1 MSHLPISDPDILCQD
16 VTVRFPGHTALD
28 GINLTLS
35 GRGVVGLIGVNGAGK
50 TTLINTILGITQ
62 PTSGRVRV
70 NAAGARSALC
80 TDVPSFEPSF
90 TADEVL
96 RQSVLLSDGRKAV
109 PSRDER
115 ILVLDRVGL
124 ADAADR
130 KTGGFSRGM
139 RQRLGIAAGIVSGP
153 PIIFLDEPTSALDP
167 LGRQMI
173 LDIIRELG
181 REMLVVVSSHIL
193 DDVESVASSLVVI
206 HEGKLRFVG
215 TLQDF
220 LSPVRDHED
229 SVVIRFSG
237 GWDELRED
245 LIGCAYR
252 FEDDGS
258 LVLPSSGLATALKYF
273 ARNPG
278 DLESVSLSRPGLA
291 QAFFASVEA
300 QYVLA

>member
-1 MSHLPISDPDILCQD
+1 MARLSVSEPDILCED

-28 GINLTLS
+28 GVNLVLG

-50 TTLINTILGITQ
+50 TTLINTILGIKQ

-70 NAAGARSALC
+70 TAAGASSALC
-80 TDVPSFEPSF
+80 TDVPSFESSF
-90 TADEVL
+90 TADEIL

-109 PSRDER
+109 PSRAER
-115 ILVLDRVGL
+115 LLVLERVGL

-130 KTGGFSRGM
+130 RVGGFSRGM

-173 LDIIRELG
+173 LDIICELG

-193 DDVESVASSLVVI
+193 DDVETVASRLVVI
-206 HEGKLRFVG
+206 HEGRLRFTG

-220 LSPVRDHED
+220 LRPIQSREE
-229 SVVIRFSG
+229 SVVIRCNG
-237 GWDELRED
+237 RREGLRKS
-245 LIGCAYR
+245 LAGFAYR
-252 FEDDGS
+252 FDEDGR
-258 LVLPSSGLATALKYF
+258 LVLPSSGLGAALRYF
-273 ARNPG
+273 AQNPG
-278 DLESVSLSRPGLA
+278 ELESIGRSRPGLA
-291 QAFFASVEA
+291 QAFLASMEV

>member
-1 MSHLPISDPDILCQD
+1 MSCLPVSDPDILCED

-28 GINLTLS
+28 GINLTLN

-96 RQSVLLSDGRKAV
+96 RQSVILSDGRKAV
-109 PSRDER
+109 PSRAER
-115 ILVLDRVGL
+115 LLVLDRVGL

-130 KTGGFSRGM
+130 RTGGFSRGM
-139 RQRLGIAAGIVSGP
+139 RQRLGIAAGIVSDP

-167 LGRQMI
+167 LGRQMV

-181 REMLVVVSSHIL
+181 RKMLVVVSSHIL
-193 DDVESVASSLVVI
+193 DDVESVAGSLVVI

-220 LSPVRDHED
+220 LGSVSDHED
-229 SVVIRFSG
+229 SVVIRCSG
-237 GWDELRED
+237 GWDELREGMS
-245 LIGCAYR
+245 GCACR
-252 FEDDGS
+252 FEEDGS
-258 LVLPSSGLATALKYF
+258 LVLPSSELSAALKYF
-273 ARNPG
+273 SCHP
-278 DLESVSLSRPGLA
+278 DSLESVSRSRPGLA
-291 QAFFASVEA
+291 QAFLVSVEA